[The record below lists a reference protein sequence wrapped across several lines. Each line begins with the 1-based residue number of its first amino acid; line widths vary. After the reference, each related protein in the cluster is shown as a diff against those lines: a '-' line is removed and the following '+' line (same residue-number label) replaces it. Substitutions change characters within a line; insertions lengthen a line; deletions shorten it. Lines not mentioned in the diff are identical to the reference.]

1 MKLCAQGNGTHITE
15 ASGLRHESFL
25 NPSTSY
31 AKNMLKTFEDIN
43 EEKWDKAYKRW
54 CDIKEDSEKETKKH
68 PEYKNTILEA
78 LYPLHELAFVM
89 FEIAPPSTNPK
100 ADRPKKDYW
109 DAYSRIKA
117 IENEKASDV
126 TTFLSL
132 IKENKLSVPSTIL
145 EIEKEL
151 YKETKSQNTAAA
163 YDKLINSLRL
173 TSTFYSQAWWDREPF
188 AYNDVLGQ
196 RSVDSCEVYL
206 SIYTPYASDIH
217 RTEVTKLR
225 DSLAYDLAEPNAV
238 GMEKYIKKYP
248 LSELVPTA
256 KKRLYKYAYDEMGKS
271 VQDCADYLKA
281 YPGSPYANEV
291 KDSMA
296 YYALQDIDKIQDVK
310 QSIYAYSQYCKTY
323 PTSKWYD
330 EAKKKKVEAER
341 NYYISN
347 DFDILSCAPLS
358 ISDSVILNYY
368 YSRKYTMF
376 RSKAYAAI
384 EKEDYEIDYFN
395 EVTYLP
401 TGEEYKKEYFFKDGL
416 ISKEVNSRQGVTTFE
431 YAVMQGKGFYLKSK
445 NESRGKKLSYT
456 PIFADNGL
464 LIELIAS
471 DGSREKYHY
480 DTPRAFQRSFY
491 SNGAKQPYLIEKYI
505 DGFLRESSR
514 NGTRAVY
521 EYNRRN
527 DLESITKYSGKN
539 VIARTTFDYNYVNG
553 SYWKEYRQYS
563 ATGQLLVRKIR
574 DKFEYH
580 MDTRNMVQTASFG
593 STSVA
598 TGPIGPVF
606 KEVDDD
612 RIFDVVENK
621 ISTLIVDKASQPI
634 IVGGL
639 INKFSGQTIKKK
651 GLIISNNNNDLYI
664 TKEAQMDK
672 VTRLHNNVYNNTKPV
687 GIRFLDCSEINEEE
701 YLCRLLFLKGNSDYY
716 VRAYAIS
723 NTNEIIY
730 GDIKKIK
737 TQYFNR
743 YNGRAAE
750 GNVWHA
756 FDYTLFDLITDEII
770 DPTVGFYYSTNENPQ
785 KVRYQKGTGSNS
797 CYKFATEWNYK
808 LWYYH
813 NTNFCD
819 RTKIVSMP
827 KMKLVN
833 GKLEISKA
841 EADKDKSITIYYCID
856 GKGNRPEHFMEKYT
870 SPLYVEKGS
879 IVYCYAIS
887 SDGYMSHTNI
897 YKVF

>member
-1 MKLCAQGNGTHITE
+1 MKNRLFIIVTFSLLSMEICAQGNGAHITE
-15 ASGLRHESFL
+15 PSGLRHESFL

-31 AKNMLKTFEDIN
+31 ARNMLKTFENIN

-54 CDIKEDSEKETKKH
+54 CDIKEDSEKETKRH

-78 LYPLHELAFVM
+78 LYPLHELAFAL
-89 FEIAPPSTNPK
+89 FEIAPTSTNPK
-100 ADRPKKDYW
+100 VDRPKKDYW

-117 IENEKASDV
+117 IENEKTSDV

-163 YDKLINSLRL
+163 YDKLIDVLRS
-173 TSTFYSQAWWDREPF
+173 TSTFYSQVWREREQF
-188 AYNDVLGQ
+188 AYNVVLGQ

-248 LSELVPTA
+248 FSELVPTA

-271 VQDCADYLKA
+271 VRDCANYLKA

-310 QSIYAYSQYCKTY
+310 QSIYAYSQYCETY

-358 ISDSVILNYY
+358 ISDPAILNYY

-539 VIARTTFDYNYVNG
+539 VIARTTFDYNYING
-553 SYWKEYRQYS
+553 SYWNEYRQYS

-574 DKFEYH
+574 SNFESH
-580 MDTRNMVQTASFG
+580 TCSRNMSQVVSFG
-593 STSVA
+593 
-598 TGPIGPVF
+598 
-606 KEVDDD
+606 
-612 RIFDVVENK
+612 FDVPPMEEGNNLAESK
-621 ISTLIVDKASQPI
+621 ISTLVIDQTSQPI

-639 INKFSGQTIKKK
+639 IDNFSEQSIFKK
-651 GLIISNNNNDLYI
+651 GLIISKNNKDLFI
-664 TKEAQMDK
+664 TDGTQMDK
-672 VTRLHNNVYNNTKPV
+672 VTRLYSNVYKNNKPV
-687 GIRFLDCSEINEEE
+687 DIRFLDCSEINEEE
-701 YLCRLLFLKGNSDYY
+701 YLCGLLFLKGNSDYY
-716 VRAYAIS
+716 VRAYAITY
-723 NTNEIIY
+723 TNDTIY
-730 GDIKKIK
+730 GGIEKIK
-737 TQYFNR
+737 TLSFNR
-743 YNGRAAE
+743 YDGRADQ

-756 FDYTLFDLITDEII
+756 FDYTLFDLVTDEII
-770 DPTVGFYYSTNENPQ
+770 DPTVGFHSTNENPQ
-785 KVRYQKGTGSNS
+785 TVRYQKGTGYNS
-797 CYKFATEWNYK
+797 CYKFAT
-808 LWYYH
+808 
-813 NTNFCD
+813 
-819 RTKIVSMP
+819 
-827 KMKLVN
+827 
-833 GKLEISKA
+833 
-841 EADKDKSITIYYCID
+841 
-856 GKGNRPEHFMEKYT
+856 
-870 SPLYVEKGS
+870 
-879 IVYCYAIS
+879 
-887 SDGYMSHTNI
+887 
-897 YKVF
+897 